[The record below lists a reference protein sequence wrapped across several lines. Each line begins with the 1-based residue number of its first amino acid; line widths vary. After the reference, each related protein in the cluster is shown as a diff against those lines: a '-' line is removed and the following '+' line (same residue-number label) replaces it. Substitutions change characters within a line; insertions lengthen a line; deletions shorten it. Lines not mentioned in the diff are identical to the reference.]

1 MLDQELLI
9 IAIIVITFLNWLS
22 TKLKERSARKKGILP
37 EDEEQQIDSQA
48 PTQITSISD
57 VNNEIQEEMGFK
69 EFLAALS
76 GNEMPPQVAPI
87 PLPDSNIKPTPLK
100 SKTTDLEKASNDE
113 KADTSKSNTRVP
125 VNRLETRTSSIHP
138 IIAKLRKEGGAKEA
152 IILAEILRKPIALR
166 QDY

>member
-48 PTQITSISD
+48 PPQITGISE

-69 EFLAALS
+69 EFLSALS
-76 GNEMPPQVAPI
+76 GNQMPPQVAPI
-87 PLPDSNIKPTPLK
+87 PLPDSNVKPPPLK
-100 SKTTDLEKASNDE
+100 SKTADLEKASNHE
-113 KADTSKSNTRVP
+113 KADTNKPNARVP
-125 VNRLETRTSSIHP
+125 VDRLESRTSSIHP